1 MIDYNRNHF
10 FILYDMLNDILDETL
25 IVKDLLSRIKS
36 KINHKLFVIGKE
48 YDLINNNIL
57 QKQKNLQTNR
67 SKIIHIKKSN
77 KELQEQL
84 ESQGSIKIIFD

>member
-1 MIDYNRNHF
+1 
-10 FILYDMLNDILDETL
+10 MLNDILDETL

-36 KINHKLFVIGKE
+36 KMNHKLFVIGKE